1 MCLKSKKWNYP
12 LYFDLQSA
20 ASGNLAI
27 WGQNGFRNGK
37 ECTLDQIEYA
47 VNGRLTRWNKNKQMK

>member
-20 ASGNLAI
+20 ETDNLAI
-27 WGQNGFRNGK
+27 WGQNDFRNDK
-37 ECTLDQIEYA
+37 KCTFDQIEYA
-47 VNGRLTRWNKNKQMK
+47 VNGRLTH